1 MSHRHGP
8 TDARRQPDQLSGPLL
23 VRPRIRSAAFGLL
36 PAGCASHGTVSHQLS
51 LAAFASAPFATVAQS
66 CADPPDNVAIV
77 WKPTWYMVPGGLP
90 GIVPAAVQ
98 VVPLQLQLAVP
109 LYS

>member
-1 MSHRHGP
+1 MHHRDRLFSLWP
-8 TDARRQPDQLSGPLL
+8 VRLDARSTASG
-23 VRPRIRSAAFGLL
+23 VRH
-36 PAGCASHGTVSHQLS
+36 AGCSAHGNASHLVSF
-51 LAAFASAPFATVAQS
+51 AAFASAAFATVAQS

-90 GIVPAAVQ
+90 GTVPTAVQ

>member
-1 MSHRHGP
+1 
-8 TDARRQPDQLSGPLL
+8 
-23 VRPRIRSAAFGLL
+23 
-36 PAGCASHGTVSHQLS
+36 

-77 WKPTWYMVPGGLP
+77 WKPTWYMVPGGF
-90 GIVPAAVQ
+90 PAAVQ